1 MKALVRS
8 AILLTSCLALLACH
22 RHHDIDLGQLGP
34 PSQRLTGHWAD
45 SVGDQFYFGPLD
57 AASGEGEFTMV
68 RPDGGGQRLRQ
79 HYALINEEV
88 DTQTAVVN
96 LLFARGDSRSESF
109 AISADG
115 NTLTSGTLL
124 DDHYVTV
131 QYHRV
136 DNAIVPPKS
145 YGIDMLGNTDT
156 QVQSPSNEPPAP
168 RWNSPRPT
176 EKLSLNGAIERQ
188 HAAARATSYVLWLHV
203 TALALLLVASLMFQ
217 SNLGWVT
224 TAIHW
229 TVAVAGGAICI
240 FLFHAVIAAGILEN
254 AVALAMLARGLF
266 PKNSLS

>member
-1 MKALVRS
+1 MKAFVRS
-8 AILLTSCLALLACH
+8 ATLLASCLALLACH
-22 RHHDIDLGQLGP
+22 RHHEVDLSQLGP

-45 SVGDQFYFGPLD
+45 SVGDQYYFGPLD

-68 RPDGGGQRLRQ
+68 HPDGGGQRLRQ

-96 LLFARGDSRSESF
+96 LLFARGGSRSESF

-115 NTLTSGTLL
+115 NSLTSGTLL

-145 YGIDMLGNTDT
+145 YGLDMLGATDT
-156 QVQSPSNEPPAP
+156 PAQSPSSEPLTPK
-168 RWNSPRPT
+168 WESLRPP
-176 EKLSLNGAIERQ
+176 EKLSLNGAVERQ
-188 HAAARATSYVLWLHV
+188 HAVAQATSYVVWLHV

-217 SNLGWVT
+217 GNLGWVT

-229 TVAVAGGAICI
+229 AVAVVGGVICI